1 MTSHL
6 QPNQMTFPQTLS
18 AWEDYSPCSRVAVE
32 LQGGGTQVPVD
43 VQITRE
49 LQRGRR
55 LRRLAWIMSPLVA
68 WLWVRILSGN
78 PVSPGWPQ
86 LPPEAIYWLPGVFII
101 LLLGVVL
108 IGPMLGNGRSPEIVF
123 LPEQIDISF
132 ADVKGLGPVL
142 PEVRHTLDV
151 FLNHQQ
157 FRDKMG
163 GQPRRGI
170 LFEGPPGTGKTHTAK
185 ALAKEA
191 GVPFLFVSS
200 TAFQSMWYGAT
211 ARKIRSYF
219 RRLRKVARQEGGA
232 IGFIEEFDAIGG
244 RRGGMSRASFDP
256 AVSKASISEGT
267 GGVVN
272 ELLVQMQSFDD
283 PPRGTRFA
291 NALRR
296 TANKFLPQHRHFKSS
311 KPQFANILLIG
322 ATNRADQLDPALL
335 RPGRFDRIFHFA
347 LPARK
352 QRREL
357 IDFFLET
364 KVHDPSMDDVARED
378 LAATTMGYSPASLE
392 RLFDEALLFA
402 LRDKRGSLS
411 VSDLRR
417 ARMDVEI
424 GLAEPTEYTIEERD
438 SIAVHESGHAVV
450 AYLAGKGR
458 RMNLLSIVKRKDALG
473 LLAHTETEER
483 YTKRRSETVALMQ
496 IALGGMVAEELFYGE
511 SGTGPAGDLAT
522 ATNIAVEMIGSLG
535 MGDSLIS
542 FSAVDRGIAG
552 GNLGASVLADEKAR
566 TAVDSLLTEQ
576 KAVVTALLRDNRH
589 LIEALRDELLEK
601 DELVERE
608 IVDVLDKARE
618 RHGATVDLTKV

>member
-1 MTSHL
+1 M
-6 QPNQMTFPQTLS
+6 
-18 AWEDYSPCSRVAVE
+18 
-32 LQGGGTQVPVD
+32 PVD

-49 LQRGRR
+49 RQRRRR
-55 LRRLAWIMSPLVA
+55 LRRVAWVMAPLVA
-68 WLWVRILSGN
+68 WLWLRIIGGS
-78 PVSPGWPQ
+78 PVSPGWPD
-86 LPPEAIYWLPGVFII
+86 LPPEAVYWLPGVFII

-108 IGPMLGNGRSPEIVF
+108 IVPMLGNGRSPEIIF
-123 LPEQIDISF
+123 LPEQIDVSF
-132 ADVKGLGPVL
+132 DDVKGLGPVL
-142 PEVRHTLDV
+142 SEVRHTLEV
-151 FLNHQQ
+151 FLNHQR
-157 FRDKMG
+157 FRDQMG

-244 RRGGMSRASFDP
+244 RRGGMNRTAAGDPGLSRTA
-256 AVSKASISEGT
+256 ISEGT

-283 PPRGTRFA
+283 PPRSTRFG
-291 NALRR
+291 NALKRGVNR
-296 TANKFLPQHRHFKSS
+296 FLPQHRHFKTS

-335 RPGRFDRIFHFA
+335 RPGRFDRSFHFA
-347 LPARK
+347 LPARAA
-352 QRREL
+352 RREL

-364 KVHDPSMDDVARED
+364 KVHDLSVDDTARAD
-378 LAATTMGYSPASLE
+378 LAATTMGYSPASIE

-402 LRDKRGSLS
+402 LREERDALS
-411 VSDLRR
+411 VIDLRR
-417 ARMDVEI
+417 ARLDVEI
-424 GLAEPTEYTIEERD
+424 GLAEPTEYTAEERE

-450 AYLAGKGR
+450 AHLAGKGR
-458 RMNLLSIVKRKDALG
+458 KMNLLSIIKRKDALG

-483 YTKRRSETVALMQ
+483 YTKRRSETLALIQ

-511 SGTGPAGDLAT
+511 SGTGPAGDLTT

-535 MGDSLIS
+535 MGASLIS
-542 FSAVDRGIAG
+542 FRAVDNGFVG
-552 GNLGASVLADEKAR
+552 GNLVAAVLADKKAR
-566 TAVDSLLTEQ
+566 DAVDSLLNEQ
-576 KAVVTALLRDNRH
+576 KEVVTTLLRDNRH
-589 LIEALRDELLEK
+589 LIEALRDALLDR
-601 DELVERE
+601 DELAERE
-608 IVDVLDKARE
+608 ILEVLDAARD
-618 RHGATVDLTKV
+618 ADDVTVDLTEEELGVRS

>member
-1 MTSHL
+1 MT
-6 QPNQMTFPQTLS
+6 PPQTRTALS
-18 AWEDYSPCSRVAVE
+18 DYSPCSRVAVE
-32 LQGGGTQVPVD
+32 LPVEGQQMPVD
-43 VQITRE
+43 VQVTRE
-49 LQRGRR
+49 LQRSRR
-55 LRRLAWIMSPLVA
+55 LRKVAWIIAPLFV
-68 WLWVRILSGN
+68 WLWVRILNGN

-108 IGPMLGNGRSPEIVF
+108 IGPMLGNGRSPEVVF
-123 LPEQIDISF
+123 LPEQIDVSF

-244 RRGGMSRASFDP
+244 RRGGMSRTSTDP
-256 AVSKASISEGT
+256 AVSRASISEGT

-283 PPRGTRFA
+283 PPRSTRSA

-296 TANKFLPQHRHFKSS
+296 TANKFLPQHRHFKTS

-335 RPGRFDRIFHFA
+335 RPGRFDRSFHFA
-347 LPARK
+347 LPART
-352 QRREL
+352 QRLEL

-364 KVHDPSMDDVARED
+364 KVHDSSMD
-378 LAATTMGYSPASLE
+378 
-392 RLFDEALLFA
+392 
-402 LRDKRGSLS
+402 
-411 VSDLRR
+411 
-417 ARMDVEI
+417 
-424 GLAEPTEYTIEERD
+424 
-438 SIAVHESGHAVV
+438 
-450 AYLAGKGR
+450 
-458 RMNLLSIVKRKDALG
+458 
-473 LLAHTETEER
+473 
-483 YTKRRSETVALMQ
+483 
-496 IALGGMVAEELFYGE
+496 
-511 SGTGPAGDLAT
+511 
-522 ATNIAVEMIGSLG
+522 
-535 MGDSLIS
+535 
-542 FSAVDRGIAG
+542 
-552 GNLGASVLADEKAR
+552 
-566 TAVDSLLTEQ
+566 
-576 KAVVTALLRDNRH
+576 
-589 LIEALRDELLEK
+589 
-601 DELVERE
+601 
-608 IVDVLDKARE
+608 
-618 RHGATVDLTKV
+618 

>member
-1 MTSHL
+1 M
-6 QPNQMTFPQTLS
+6 
-18 AWEDYSPCSRVAVE
+18 A
-32 LQGGGTQVPVD
+32 
-43 VQITRE
+43 
-49 LQRGRR
+49 
-55 LRRLAWIMSPLVA
+55 PLVA
-68 WLWVRILSGN
+68 WLWLRIISGS
-78 PVSPGWPQ
+78 PVSPGWPD
-86 LPPEAIYWLPGVFII
+86 LPPEAVYWLPGVFII

-108 IGPMLGNGRSPEIVF
+108 IVPMLGNGRSPEVIF
-123 LPEQIDISF
+123 LPEQIDVSF
-132 ADVKGLGPVL
+132 DDVKGLGPVL
-142 PEVRHTLDV
+142 SEVRHTLDV
-151 FLNHQQ
+151 FLNHQR
-157 FRDKMG
+157 FRDQMG

-185 ALAKEA
+185 ALAHEA

-244 RRGGMSRASFDP
+244 RRGGMNRAVVGDPSLSRSA
-256 AVSKASISEGT
+256 ISEGT

-283 PPRGTRFA
+283 PPRSTRFS
-291 NALRR
+291 NALKRA
-296 TANKFLPQHRHFKSS
+296 ANRFLPQHRHFKTS

-335 RPGRFDRIFHFA
+335 RPGRFDRSFHFA
-347 LPARK
+347 LPARA

-364 KVHDPSMDDVARED
+364 KAHDLSVDDIARAD
-378 LAATTMGYSPASLE
+378 LAATTMGYSPASIE

-402 LRDKRGSLS
+402 LRDQRDALS
-411 VSDLRR
+411 VVDLRR
-417 ARMDVEI
+417 ARLDVEI
-424 GLAEPTEYTIEERD
+424 GLAEPTEYTAEERE

-458 RMNLLSIVKRKDALG
+458 KMNLLSIIKRKDALG

-483 YTKRRSETVALMQ
+483 YTKRRSETLALMQ

-535 MGDSLIS
+535 MGASLIS
-542 FSAVDRGIAG
+542 FRAVDSGIVG
-552 GNLGASVLADEKAR
+552 GNLVAAVLADTKAR
-566 TAVDSLLTEQ
+566 DAVDSLLNEQ
-576 KAVVTALLRDNRH
+576 KAVVTTLLRDNRH
-589 LIEALRDELLEK
+589 LIEALRNALLDRDELA
-601 DELVERE
+601 ERE
-608 IVDVLDKARE
+608 ILEVLDSARD
-618 RHGATVDLTKV
+618 RDGATIDLTKV

>member
-1 MTSHL
+1 M
-6 QPNQMTFPQTLS
+6 
-18 AWEDYSPCSRVAVE
+18 
-32 LQGGGTQVPVD
+32 PVD

-49 LQRGRR
+49 LQRSRR

-68 WLWVRILSGN
+68 WLWVRILGGS

-244 RRGGMSRASFDP
+244 RRGGMNRASFDP

-283 PPRGTRFA
+283 PPRSTRFA

-364 KVHDPSMDDVARED
+364 KVHDLSMDEVARED

-542 FSAVDRGIAG
+542 FGAVDRGIAG

-608 IVDVLDKARE
+608 IVDLLDKARE

>member
-1 MTSHL
+1 M
-6 QPNQMTFPQTLS
+6 
-18 AWEDYSPCSRVAVE
+18 
-32 LQGGGTQVPVD
+32 PVD
-43 VQITRE
+43 VQIARE
-49 LQRGRR
+49 RQRSRR
-55 LRRLAWIMSPLVA
+55 LRRVAWIMAPLVA
-68 WLWVRILSGN
+68 WLWLRILGGN
-78 PVSPGWPQ
+78 PVSPGWPR
-86 LPPEAIYWLPGVFII
+86 LPAEAMFWLPGVVII
-101 LLLGVVL
+101 LLLGVV
-108 IGPMLGNGRSPEIVF
+108 IIAPMLGNGRSPEIVF

-132 ADVKGLGPVL
+132 DDVKGLGPVL

-157 FRDKMG
+157 FRDRMG

-200 TAFQSMWYGAT
+200 TSFQSMWYGAT

-244 RRGGMSRASFDP
+244 RRGGMSRTVATDP
-256 AVSKASISEGT
+256 EVSRSSMSEGV

-296 TANKFLPQHRHFKSS
+296 TANKFLPSHRHFKSS

-335 RPGRFDRIFHFA
+335 RPGRFDRVFHFG
-347 LPARK
+347 LPARTE
-352 QRREL
+352 RREL

-364 KVHDPSMDDVARED
+364 KVHDTTMDDVARED

-402 LRDKRGSLS
+402 LREKRDSLS
-411 VSDLRR
+411 ASDLRR

-424 GLAEPTEYTIEERD
+424 GLAEPTEYTPEERE
-438 SIAVHESGHAVV
+438 SIAIHESGHAVV
-450 AYLAGKGR
+450 AFLAGTGR
-458 RMNLLSIVKRKDALG
+458 KMNLLSIIKRKDALG

-483 YTKRRSETVALMQ
+483 YTKRRSETLALIQ
-496 IALGGMVAEELFYGE
+496 IALGGMVAEELFFGE

-522 ATNIAVEMIGSLG
+522 ATNIAVEMVGSLG
-535 MGDSLIS
+535 LGDSLIS
-542 FSAVDRGIAG
+542 FRAVDHGVVG
-552 GNLGASVLADEKAR
+552 GNLAAAVLADEHAR
-566 TAVDSLLTEQ
+566 AAVDSLLTEQ
-576 KAVVTALLRDNRH
+576 KQVVASLLQDNLH
-589 LIEALRDELLEK
+589 LIEALRDELLEN
-601 DELVERE
+601 DELVESE
-608 IVDVLDKARE
+608 ILEVLEAARS
-618 RHGATVDLTKV
+618 RDGATLDLTKV

>member
-1 MTSHL
+1 M
-6 QPNQMTFPQTLS
+6 
-18 AWEDYSPCSRVAVE
+18 
-32 LQGGGTQVPVD
+32 PVD
-43 VQITRE
+43 VQVTRE
-49 LQRGRR
+49 RQRRRR
-55 LRRLAWIMSPLVA
+55 LRVLAWILAPIVA
-68 WLWVRILSGN
+68 WLWLRIMSGN

-86 LPPEAIYWLPGVFII
+86 LPPEAMFWLPGILIV
-101 LLLGVVL
+101 LLLGLVLVV
-108 IGPMLGNGRSPEIVF
+108 PMLGNGRSPEVVF

-132 ADVKGLGPVL
+132 DDVKGLGPVL

-151 FLNHQQ
+151 FLNHQR
-157 FRDKMG
+157 FRDQMG
-163 GQPRRGI
+163 GQPRRGV

-232 IGFIEEFDAIGG
+232 IGFIEEFDAIGAK
-244 RRGGMSRASFDP
+244 RGGMSRASGSDP
-256 AVSKASISEGT
+256 GVSRAAMSEGT

-283 PPRGTRFA
+283 PPRGTKFA
-291 NALRR
+291 NAFKRA
-296 TANKFLPQHRHFKSS
+296 ANKLLPAHRHFKTSV
-311 KPQFANILLIG
+311 PQFANILLIG

-335 RPGRFDRIFHFA
+335 RPGRFDRVFHFG

-352 QRREL
+352 ERREL
-357 IDFFLET
+357 IDYFLLTKRHDET
-364 KVHDPSMDDVARED
+364 LDDTARDD

-402 LRDKRGSLS
+402 LRDGREALS
-411 VSDLRR
+411 VTDLRR

-424 GLAEPTEYTIEERD
+424 GLAEPTEYTIEERE

-458 RMNLLSIVKRKDALG
+458 KMNLLSIVKRKDALG

-483 YTKRRSETVALMQ
+483 YTKRRSETLALMQ
-496 IALGGMVAEELFYGE
+496 IALGGMVAEELFFGE

-522 ATNIAVEMIGSLG
+522 ATNIAVEMVGSLG
-535 MGDSLIS
+535 LGDSLIS
-542 FSAVDRGIAG
+542 FRAVDQGIAG
-552 GNLGASVLADEKAR
+552 GNLVATVLADAKAR
-566 TAVDSLLTEQ
+566 DAVDALLREQ
-576 KAVVTALLRDNRH
+576 KQVVTVLLRDNRH
-589 LIEALRDELLEK
+589 LIEALRDALLER
-601 DELVERE
+601 DELAERE
-608 IVDVLDKARE
+608 ILEVLDRANAE
-618 RHGATVDLTKV
+618 QGASVDLTTV

>member
-1 MTSHL
+1 M
-6 QPNQMTFPQTLS
+6 
-18 AWEDYSPCSRVAVE
+18 
-32 LQGGGTQVPVD
+32 PVD

-49 LQRGRR
+49 RQRGRR
-55 LRRLAWIMSPLVA
+55 LRRLAWIMAPLVA

-86 LPPEAIYWLPGVFII
+86 LPPEAVYWLPGVFII

-108 IGPMLGNGRSPEIVF
+108 IGPMLGNGRSPEVVF

-244 RRGGMSRASFDP
+244 RRGGMSRANVDP
-256 AVSKASISEGT
+256 EISRSSISEGT

-283 PPRGTRFA
+283 PPRSTRFA

-296 TANKFLPQHRHFKSS
+296 AANKFLPQHRHFKTS

-335 RPGRFDRIFHFA
+335 RPGRFDRVFHFA

-357 IDFFLET
+357 IEFFLET
-364 KVHDPSMDDVARED
+364 KVHDSSMDEVARED

-402 LRDKRGSLS
+402 LRDKRSSLS
-411 VSDLRR
+411 DSDLRR
-417 ARMDVEI
+417 ARMDIEI
-424 GLAEPTEYTIEERD
+424 GLAEPTEYTIEERAN
-438 SIAVHESGHAVV
+438 IAVHESGHAVV
-450 AYLAGKGR
+450 AYLVGEGR

-542 FSAVDRGIAG
+542 FRAVDRGIAG

-566 TAVDSLLTEQ
+566 SAVDALLTEQ

-589 LIEALRDELLEK
+589 LIETLRDELLER

-608 IVDVLDKARE
+608 IADILDHAQDR
-618 RHGATVDLTKV
+618 RAASIDLTKV

>member
-1 MTSHL
+1 MSVL
-6 QPNQMTFPQTLS
+6 GWPKRLSRAKGQQM
-18 AWEDYSPCSRVAVE
+18 
-32 LQGGGTQVPVD
+32 PVD

-49 LQRGRR
+49 RQRRRR
-55 LRRLAWIMSPLVA
+55 LRRVAWIMSPLVA
-68 WLWVRILSGN
+68 WLWLRIISGS
-78 PVSPGWPQ
+78 PVSPGWPD
-86 LPPEAIYWLPGVFII
+86 LPPEAVYWLPGVFII

-108 IGPMLGNGRSPEIVF
+108 IVPMLGNGRSPEVIF
-123 LPEQIDISF
+123 LPEQIDVSF
-132 ADVKGLGPVL
+132 DDVKGLGPVL
-142 PEVRHTLDV
+142 SEVRHTLDV
-151 FLNHQQ
+151 FLNHQR
-157 FRDKMG
+157 FRDQMG

-185 ALAKEA
+185 ALAHEA

-244 RRGGMSRASFDP
+244 RRGGMNRAVVGDPSLSRSA
-256 AVSKASISEGT
+256 ISEGT

-283 PPRGTRFA
+283 PPRSTRFS
-291 NALRR
+291 NALKRA
-296 TANKFLPQHRHFKSS
+296 ANRFLPQHRHFKTS

-335 RPGRFDRIFHFA
+335 RPGRFDRSFHFA
-347 LPARK
+347 LPARA

-364 KVHDPSMDDVARED
+364 KVHDLSVDDVARAD
-378 LAATTMGYSPASLE
+378 LAATTMGYSPASIE

-402 LRDKRGSLS
+402 LRDQRDALS
-411 VSDLRR
+411 VVDLRR
-417 ARMDVEI
+417 ARLDVEI
-424 GLAEPTEYTIEERD
+424 GLAEPTEYTAEERE

-458 RMNLLSIVKRKDALG
+458 KMNLLSIIKRKDALG

-483 YTKRRSETVALMQ
+483 YTKRRSETLALMQ

-535 MGDSLIS
+535 MGASLIS
-542 FSAVDRGIAG
+542 FRAVDSGIVG
-552 GNLGASVLADEKAR
+552 GNLVAAVLADTKAR
-566 TAVDSLLTEQ
+566 DAVDSLLNEQ
-576 KAVVTALLRDNRH
+576 KAVVTTLLRDNRH
-589 LIEALRDELLEK
+589 LIEALRNALLDRDELA
-601 DELVERE
+601 ERE
-608 IVDVLDKARE
+608 ILEVLDSARDA
-618 RHGATVDLTKV
+618 GDLTVDLTEKGLGVRS

>member
-1 MTSHL
+1 M
-6 QPNQMTFPQTLS
+6 
-18 AWEDYSPCSRVAVE
+18 
-32 LQGGGTQVPVD
+32 PVD

-49 LQRGRR
+49 RQRGRR
-55 LRRLAWIMSPLVA
+55 LRRLAWIMAPLVA

-86 LPPEAIYWLPGVFII
+86 LPPEAVYWLPGVFII

-108 IGPMLGNGRSPEIVF
+108 IGPMLGNGRSPEVVF

-244 RRGGMSRASFDP
+244 RRGGMSRANVDP
-256 AVSKASISEGT
+256 EISRSSISEGT

-283 PPRGTRFA
+283 PPRSTRFA

-296 TANKFLPQHRHFKSS
+296 TANKFLPQHRHFKTS

-335 RPGRFDRIFHFA
+335 RPGRFDRVFHFA

-357 IDFFLET
+357 IEFFLET
-364 KVHDPSMDDVARED
+364 KVHDSSMDEVARED

-402 LRDKRGSLS
+402 LRDKRSSLS
-411 VSDLRR
+411 DSDLRR
-417 ARMDVEI
+417 ARMDIEI
-424 GLAEPTEYTIEERD
+424 GLAEPTEYTIEERAN
-438 SIAVHESGHAVV
+438 IAVHESGHAVV
-450 AYLAGKGR
+450 AYLVGEGR

-542 FSAVDRGIAG
+542 FRAVDRGIAG

-566 TAVDSLLTEQ
+566 SAVDALLTEQ

-589 LIEALRDELLEK
+589 LIETLRDELLER

-608 IVDVLDKARE
+608 IADILDHAQDR
-618 RHGATVDLTKV
+618 RAASIDLTKV